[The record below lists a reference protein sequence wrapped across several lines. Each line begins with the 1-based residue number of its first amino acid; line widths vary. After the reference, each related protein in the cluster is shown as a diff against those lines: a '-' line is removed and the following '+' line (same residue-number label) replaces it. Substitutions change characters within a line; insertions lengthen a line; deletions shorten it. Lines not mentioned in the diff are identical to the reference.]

1 MSYEDFAEEEDFSL
15 NSQKEKESRYL
26 RIQRDSILGRRR
38 QKIQSVKQI
47 SFIYGRY
54 SEKRSINREN

>member
-38 QKIQSVKQI
+38 QKIQSVSKYP
-47 SFIYGRY
+47 SSMGGRV
-54 SEKRSINREN
+54 KREV

>member
-26 RIQRDSILGRRR
+26 RIQRDSILGRR
-38 QKIQSVKQI
+38 QKIQSVSKYP
-47 SFIYGRY
+47 SSMGGRV
-54 SEKRSINREN
+54 RREV

>member
-38 QKIQSVKQI
+38 QKIQSVSKYP
-47 SFIYGRY
+47 SFMGGRV
-54 SEKRSINREN
+54 RREV